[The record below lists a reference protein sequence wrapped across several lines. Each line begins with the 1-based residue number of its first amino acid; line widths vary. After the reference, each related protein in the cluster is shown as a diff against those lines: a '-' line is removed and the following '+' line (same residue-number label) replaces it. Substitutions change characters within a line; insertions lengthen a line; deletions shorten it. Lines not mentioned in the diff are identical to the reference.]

1 MKQIKTQ
8 DAVGM
13 VLAHDLTQIIPGS
26 FKGVR
31 FAKGHIVHPEDIQ
44 SLLEMG
50 KETLYV
56 FELQEGMIHEDEAAR
71 RLRDLTMGSNL
82 YASEPHEGKIELLA
96 SCDGL
101 FVADSDALFTLN
113 MLDQIVIPSIQNN
126 VAVKKGDKVA
136 AMRVVPLFIEE
147 KRIHEAEQAVRGP
160 IFQVIPWRNLRAAIF
175 VTGSE
180 IKKGLIKDTFSPL
193 VVGKLSP
200 YPVSVEM
207 IEQVGDDTE
216 DIKSAIEK
224 AINSGINL
232 VLCTGGM
239 SVDPDDHT
247 PDAIL
252 ASGPQIVTYGTPVF
266 PGAMFMLGY
275 YPNGACVM
283 GLPGGVV
290 VGKETILSLV
300 LPRVIAGQRLTKRD
314 FAEMGLGGLLA

>member
-13 VLAHDLTQIIPGS
+13 ALAHDHTQIIPGS

-31 FAKGHIVHPEDIQ
+31 FARGHIVQPEDLQ
-44 SLLEMG
+44 ALLEMG

-56 FELQEGMIHEDEAAR
+56 YEPQEGMLHEDEAAR
-71 RLRDLTMGSNL
+71 SLRDITMGSNL

-96 SCDGL
+96 VCDGL
-101 FVADSDALFTLN
+101 FAADGEALFTLN
-113 MLDQIVIPSIQNN
+113 MLDQIVIPSIKNN

-147 KRIHEAEQAVRGP
+147 ERIREAEQAVRGP
-160 IFQVIPWRNLRAAIF
+160 IFQVIPWRNLKAAIL

-180 IKKGLIKDTFSPL
+180 IKKGLIYDSFSPL
-193 VVGKLSP
+193 VVEKLSP
-200 YPVSVEM
+200 FPVSVER
-207 IEQVGDDTE
+207 IEQVGDNLE
-216 DIKSAIEK
+216 DIKSAIEA
-224 AINSGINL
+224 AIHSGVDL
-232 VLCTGGM
+232 VFCTGGM

-247 PDAIL
+247 PEAIR
-252 ASGPQIVTYGTPVF
+252 ASGAQIVTHGTPVF

-290 VGKETILSLV
+290 VGKETILNLV

-314 FAEMGLGGLLA
+314 FASMGLGGLLS

>member
-13 VLAHDLTQIIPGS
+13 VLAHDHTQILPGK

-31 FAKGHIVHPEDIQ
+31 FAKGHIVQPEDVQ
-44 SLLEMG
+44 TLLEMG
-50 KETLYV
+50 KETIFVY
-56 FELQEGMIHEDEAAR
+56 EIQEGMLHEDEAAR

-82 YASEPHEGKIELLA
+82 CASEPHEGKIELFS

-101 FVADSDALFTLN
+101 FVVDSNALLTLN
-113 MLDQIVIPSIQNN
+113 MLDQIVIPSIKNN
-126 VAVKKGDKVA
+126 LAVKRGNKVA

-147 KRIHEAEQAVRGP
+147 ERIYEAEQAVRGP
-160 IFQVIPWRNLRAAIF
+160 IFQVIPWLNLKAAIF

-180 IKKGLIKDTFSPL
+180 IRKGLIKDTFSPIM
-193 VVGKLSP
+193 VNKLSP
-200 YPVSVEM
+200 YPVSVER
-207 IEQVGDDTE
+207 IEQVGDDIE
-216 DIKSAIEK
+216 DIKSAIK
-224 AINSGINL
+224 DAISSGIDL

-239 SVDPDDHT
+239 SVDPDDNT
-247 PDAIL
+247 PDAIR
-252 ASGPQIVTYGTPVF
+252 ASGAEIITYGSPVF

-283 GLPGGVV
+283 GIPGGVV
-290 VGKETILSLV
+290 VGKETILSFV

-314 FAEMGLGGLLA
+314 FAAMGLGGLLA

>member
-1 MKQIKTQ
+1 MLPSKRRQ
-8 DAVGM
+8 GRC
-13 VLAHDLTQIIPGS
+13 H
-26 FKGVR
+26 
-31 FAKGHIVHPEDIQ
+31 
-44 SLLEMG
+44 
-50 KETLYV
+50 
-56 FELQEGMIHEDEAAR
+56 AR
-71 RLRDLTMGSNL
+71 RT
-82 YASEPHEGKIELLA
+82 A
-96 SCDGL
+96 
-101 FVADSDALFTLN
+101 
-113 MLDQIVIPSIQNN
+113 
-126 VAVKKGDKVA
+126 
-136 AMRVVPLFIEE
+136 FIEE

-193 VVGKLSP
+193 VAEKLFP

-224 AINSGINL
+224 AINSGIDL

-239 SVDPDDHT
+239 SVDPPDDHT

-252 ASGPQIVTYGTPVF
+252 ASGAQIVTYGTPVF

-275 YPNGACVM
+275 YPQRCLRDGSA
-283 GLPGGVV
+283 GWGVV

-314 FAEMGLGGLLA
+314 FAEMGLGGLLS